1 MIKISKLES
10 TVNEEK
16 IRYNRVS
23 NYFNEFLEKSNRSI
37 EKVSLDDIDKFID
50 KYLLGEARVSL
61 YYNIKCLNDILLDR
75 NINIR
80 VNSSDYINKLKFN
93 SGKYFTKRE
102 IQQLCRVFSN
112 SQDRFIV
119 YALWNGIMGKDYTD
133 LVNLKVSDIVKDEIG
148 TPLYINVSGR
158 KVKCDEFM
166 QKIISYVLEDN
177 IYYQYTES
185 ADKSYEL
192 NMQSEYV
199 IKIRPSKKTNDG
211 LNPMNKV
218 GIQTRLTKLSNVFEG
233 EFGDIKI
240 HLTGK
245 SLERSGLMYI
255 MYELQIREN
264 KAWKIDEIKKWFK
277 EQGLKGHIPEIY
289 RVYHKKYNNI

>member
-61 YYNIKCLNDILLDR
+61 YYNIKYLNDILLDR

-166 QKIISYVLEDN
+166 QEIIQDVLEDN
-177 IYYQYTES
+177 IYYQYTVS
-185 ADKSYEL
+185 ADKSYE
-192 NMQSEYV
+192 
-199 IKIRPSKKTNDG
+199 
-211 LNPMNKV
+211 
-218 GIQTRLTKLSNVFEG
+218 
-233 EFGDIKI
+233 
-240 HLTGK
+240 
-245 SLERSGLMYI
+245 
-255 MYELQIREN
+255 
-264 KAWKIDEIKKWFK
+264 
-277 EQGLKGHIPEIY
+277 
-289 RVYHKKYNNI
+289 